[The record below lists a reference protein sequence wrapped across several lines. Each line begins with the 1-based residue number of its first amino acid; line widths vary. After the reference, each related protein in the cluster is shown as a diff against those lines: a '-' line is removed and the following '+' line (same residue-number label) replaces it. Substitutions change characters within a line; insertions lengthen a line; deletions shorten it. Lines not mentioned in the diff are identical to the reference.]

1 MKWSAVQG
9 HIVTGGGELV
19 ACTAEGRDFHKEEL
33 PHYHLQM
40 RSTRK
45 QFEAWLQDPRCKS
58 DLLCGCW
65 SRPVFAGG
73 WLHDSESMTEAFNL
87 QTPSLFIDMRF
98 PVDRPTEHLRQAG
111 SVEACTDE
119 ELMQLAQ
126 QHCFAGYSLPSE
138 GVQGGL
144 DADKPHF
151 TRHHIID
158 WNFHP
163 RFPRPRPN
171 KWWVQVSPDGQ
182 SFKEFSFARNALS
195 LPVYFEQWRRREGDS
210 GGLKYL
216 AARREVGCPI
226 EAAEQ
231 GREPESDGLF
241 IIMGNHFAFAK
252 DRAQPVPD
260 FSFASV
266 SGPAGPALV
275 DQTLADRSADSQ
287 GWERRRACELYL
299 SLEGSYGLV
308 HCPSS
313 SSSSPATFVVSR
325 STMPWREGQRVLP
338 GDGAVTFLGHSAHGQ
353 EAERGELFW
362 AGLRFRILECSFA
375 RQELLALFPSSSTS
389 LSLTPSAAVKSHL

>member
-1 MKWSAVQG
+1 
-9 HIVTGGGELV
+9 
-19 ACTAEGRDFHKEEL
+19 
-33 PHYHLQM
+33 
-40 RSTRK
+40 
-45 QFEAWLQDPRCKS
+45 
-58 DLLCGCW
+58 
-65 SRPVFAGG
+65 VFAGG

-98 PVDRPTEHLRQAG
+98 PVDRPTEQLRRAG
-111 SVEACTDE
+111 SVEACSDD

-195 LPVYFEQWRRREGDS
+195 LPVYFEQWRRREGDD

-216 AARREVGCPI
+216 AARREVGCPV
-226 EAAEQ
+226 EAAAQ
-231 GREPESDGLF
+231 GREPESDGVL
-241 IIMGNHFAFAK
+241 IIVGNHFAFAL
-252 DRAQPVPD
+252 DRPQPVPD

-275 DQTLADRSADSQ
+275 DQALTARSADSQ
-287 GWERRRACELYL
+287 SGERRRACERYL

-308 HCPSS
+308 RCHSS
-313 SSSSPATFVVSR
+313 SSSPPSAPATFVVSR

-338 GDGAVTFLGHSAHGQ
+338 GDGAVTLAPPSAHEQGVG
-353 EAERGELFW
+353 RDELLW
-362 AGLRFRILECSFA
+362 AGLRFRILECSFT
-375 RQELLALFPSSSTS
+375 RQELLALFPSPSSS
-389 LSLTPSAAVKSHL
+389 LSPAPSAAVKSHL